1 MVIDKNYFLTRLANG
16 ENIDDIG
23 MEIADLMNAAM
34 ADHEAKVAA
43 EKAAAEEARKEANL
57 LNTKRELALDLVEII
72 QNYGAIVA
80 PEACVDLLTDI
91 TDEDLDAMI
100 QTLDEM
106 FKMMAAMVELKDALT
121 PVLEAQPKSKVTPV
135 PKKSKSDDEVLAN
148 FIKSLL

>member
-121 PVLEAQPKSKVTPV
+121 PVFETQPKSKVTPV